1 MKRMSEVFELP
12 VKVTQMDH
20 EHAGEITQ
28 SGESHFCLEDGGYW
42 MASNIEHIEAAA
54 HAINHADQLAD
65 ALQNLLDAVGR
76 QSHTL
81 SAEDF
86 LAVDAGLLALHN
98 YRGEK

>member
-12 VKVTQMDH
+12 LSQLSEADDQIQD
-20 EHAGEITQ
+20 AN
-28 SGESHFCLEDGGYW
+28 EDWALIVRLPWRTDYVI
-42 MASNIEHIEAAA
+42 N
-54 HAINHADQLAD
+54 AINHVDALSE

>member
-12 VKVTQMDH
+12 VNAGTFEVYGYIPVNGVRLADSLAAD
-20 EHAGEITQ
+20 EH
-28 SGESHFCLEDGGYW
+28 
-42 MASNIEHIEAAA
+42 AA
-54 HAINHADQLAD
+54 HAINHVDQLAD
-65 ALQNLLDAVGR
+65 ALQNLLDEVGR

>member
-12 VKVTQMDH
+12 VDQKKL
-20 EHAGEITQ
+20 ELYGYEAGEMQ
-28 SGESHFCLEDGGYW
+28 DVPYHVAE
-42 MASNIEHIEAAA
+42 EHAA

-76 QSHTL
+76 QPDAL
-81 SAEDF
+81 LAEDF

-98 YRGEK
+98 YRGGE